1 MAETNINITPAA
13 LATSADKYRK
23 ELLMM
28 PIIALEKS
36 TQHMTVRMG
45 IQGKEYVG
53 ELDGEGEL
61 GPYDADRVDD
71 DDAPIVG
78 RELET
83 FFGSVIKKFDPNKVL
98 GSIYGSMINSGE
110 ALKGVPITA
119 QMVAFLMKSI
129 SKNLNKN
136 LFSAV
141 RNAAGTKTKD
151 LFNGFD
157 TIAQTEITAGKIT
170 TALGNLYNF
179 PAVIDKT
186 NAVDALKAYYWASAD
201 ELQEEELTKMFIP
214 RDIFNA
220 YNEDYQ
226 SVVGAAPYNKQYKKT
241 LLEGSSESCELVPL
255 ASKKGSQFIQLT
267 TRGNMLV
274 GVDQMSNKEKINVD
288 RFESFRLTLSAA
300 MFFGTQYESIS
311 PERLLIGKLAAAPTP

>member
-1 MAETNINITPAA
+1 MPETNINITPEA
-13 LATSADKYRK
+13 LATSANKYRK

-36 TQHMTVRMG
+36 IQHMTVRMG

-53 ELDGEGEL
+53 EMDGEGEL

-71 DDAPIVG
+71 DDVDING

-83 FFGSVIKKFDPNKVL
+83 FFGSVIKKFDPNKTL

-119 QMVAFLMKSI
+119 QMVAFLMKQI

-141 RNAAGTKTKD
+141 RNASGTKTKD

-157 TIAQTEITAGKIT
+157 TITQTEITAGKISA
-170 TALGNLYNF
+170 ALKNLYSF
-179 PAVIDKT
+179 SSVIDKT
-186 NAVDALKAYYWASAD
+186 NAVDALKNYYWSAAD
-201 ELQEEELTKMFIP
+201 ELQEEESTKMFIP
-214 RDIFNA
+214 RDIFNF

-226 SVVGAAPYNKQYKKT
+226 ATVGATPYNKEYKKT
-241 LLEGSSESCELVPL
+241 FLEGSNDSCELVPL
-255 ASKKGSQFIQLT
+255 ASKKGSKFIQLT

-274 GVDQMSNKEKINVD
+274 GVDQMSNKEKINID
-288 RFESFRLTLSAA
+288 RFEPFRLTLSAA

-311 PERLLIGKLAAAPTP
+311 PERLLIGKLTTP